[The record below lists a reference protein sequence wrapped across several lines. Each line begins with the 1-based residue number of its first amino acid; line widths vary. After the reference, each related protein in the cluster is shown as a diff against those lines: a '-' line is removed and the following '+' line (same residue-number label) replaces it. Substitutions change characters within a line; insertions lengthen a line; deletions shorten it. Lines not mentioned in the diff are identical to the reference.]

1 MADVGP
7 GRAYGAPTSIDIAN
21 TTIACRQSLERCTS
35 IRSLKNQR
43 WAENRL
49 ADFNVWD
56 SGLGASSSRR
66 ASLED
71 RLALKPHVRTA
82 VLNLLIIYQNA
93 IEIVLDLGNILA
105 LAIRPC
111 SIVLIC
117 HRTATR

>member
-1 MADVGP
+1 MTAVGTSS
-7 GRAYGAPTSIDIAN
+7 AQGAPTSDNIASA
-21 TTIACRQSLERCTS
+21 TTACRQSLERCTS
-35 IRSLKNQR
+35 IKSLKDHG

-82 VLNLLIIYQNA
+82 VLNLLIIYQSA
-93 IEIVLDLGNILA
+93 IEIVIDLGNSSYHFLA
-105 LAIRPC
+105 
-111 SIVLIC
+111 VLQD
-117 HRTATR
+117 ADMS